1 MKQTTPLNATLATSA
16 VTSVGQPLV
25 MTRWPYIIIGLCAL
39 TLIVGG
45 WFRTYQSMESLQ
57 AQAFASAERSLADV
71 TRLTQEH
78 AIRTFR
84 GADQALRFVI
94 ARYEAEGSKLDLKQ
108 LVEQGVIDG
117 ALFNLVGIIDA
128 QGIYILSNIPF
139 KKGLDLSDRE
149 HFKVHVQ
156 TNTQQLFVS
165 KPVLGRASGK
175 WSIQLSRRINL
186 PNGDFGG
193 VAVVSIEAQYFTRF
207 YADLTDDANELT
219 ALLGLDGV
227 IRVRQLGRQES
238 FGESIVSSPAIAMA
252 LAGTQVGSY
261 TGISKVDNVE
271 RLQSYRVI
279 PGYPLITLKGLSTQ
293 SIRNSYAPAKDA
305 MLVQTGIAT
314 LLMLLAAAVLSLY
327 MSRLRRALGERQ
339 LAAYALHVSEERLEL
354 ALIGGEQG
362 AWDWDISTDSLYVS
376 PLLLKMLGVDSNEG
390 YLSQNQR
397 FAAIHPNDRAA
408 IRAQLIAHLG
418 GKSDL
423 FQMEMRILCSDDCY
437 KWVMVRGKVVAQK
450 DGRSTRL
457 AGSATDIS
465 AQRFAQDQA
474 VDRSAQLDAIFTLS
488 PDAFVSFDAARRVK
502 YVNPAFTKMTGM
514 SKSSVNQLSEE
525 EFSAKLAKLC
535 VPGKPFRGVEALR
548 LEATAMDESYH
559 DVIELPPPNKSVLK
573 VSLKLSTSASVSEI
587 LYLRDITHESIVEEM
602 KTEFLSTAA
611 HELRTPLASVLG
623 FAEVLLTHELD
634 TATQQEFLNIILKQ
648 AQLLS
653 TILDELLDL
662 ARIEARQGKDFTF
675 ETVELQALVQEVVQ
689 AYKCPQGRAAP
700 VVNLTTTFCRVDVG
714 KAKQVLLNVISNAY
728 KYSPAG
734 AAVTIS
740 MRPATHSADG
750 TKSWVGLAVSD
761 EGIGMSPSQ
770 LERVFERFY
779 RADTSGTVLGT
790 GLGMSIVKEIMDLH
804 GGWVAVESTQ
814 GTGTS
819 VTLMF
824 EQATE
829 ATP

>member
-1 MKQTTPLNATLATSA
+1 MNIVRRMSAPLAI
-16 VTSVGQPLV
+16 
-25 MTRWPYIIIGLCAL
+25 TRWPYIIIGLCAL
-39 TLIVGG
+39 ALIGGG
-45 WFRTYQSMESLQ
+45 WFRTYRSIENLRV
-57 AQAFASAERSLADV
+57 QAFASAEKSLLDV

-78 AIRTFR
+78 AVRTFR
-84 GADQALRFVI
+84 GADQALLFVI
-94 ARYEAEGSKLDLKQ
+94 ARYGAEGSKLDLKR
-108 LVEQGVIDG
+108 LVEQGVIDS
-117 ALFNLVGIIDA
+117 ALFNQVGIIDA
-128 QGIYILSNIPF
+128 QGIYIVSSIPF

-149 HFKVHVQ
+149 HFKVHVS
-156 TNTQQLFVS
+156 TGTQQLFVS
-165 KPVLGRASGK
+165 RPVLGRASGK
-175 WSIQLSRRINL
+175 WSIQLSRRISL

-193 VAVVSIEAQYFTRF
+193 VAVVSIDAQYFTRF
-207 YADLTDDANELT
+207 YADLTNDDDELT
-219 ALLGLDGV
+219 ALMGLDGV

-252 LAGTQVGSY
+252 LEGTQVGSY
-261 TGISKVDNVE
+261 TGISKVDQVE
-271 RLQSYRVI
+271 RIQSYRVI

-293 SIRNSYAPAKDA
+293 SIRNSYAPVKDA
-305 MLVQTGIAT
+305 MQLQTGIAT
-314 LLMLLAAAVLSLY
+314 LLVLLAAGVLSLY
-327 MSRLRRALGERQ
+327 MSRLRRALAERQ
-339 LAAYALHVSEERLEL
+339 LAAHALQASEERLEL

-376 PLLLKMLGVDSNEG
+376 PLLLKMLGVDSDEG
-390 YLSQNQR
+390 YLSQAQR
-397 FAAIHPNDRAA
+397 FAAIHPKDRAT
-408 IRAQLIAHLG
+408 IRAHLS
-418 GKSDL
+418 GKAGL
-423 FQMEMRILCSDDCY
+423 FQMEMRIICSDDCY
-437 KWVMVRGKVVAQK
+437 KWVLVRGKVVAKK
-450 DGRSTRL
+450 DGRSTRV

-465 AQRFAQDQA
+465 TQRFAQDQV

-488 PDAFVSFDAARRVK
+488 PDAYVSFDAARRVK
-502 YVNPAFTKMTGM
+502 FVNPAFTKMTGVSM
-514 SKSSVNQLSEE
+514 ASVIQLSEE
-525 EFSAKLAKLC
+525 QFSGKLAKLC
-535 VPGKPFRGVEALR
+535 SPGKPFRGVEALR
-548 LEATAMDESYH
+548 LEAAALDDSHH

-573 VSLKLSTSASVSEI
+573 VSLKLSASTSVSQI
-587 LYLRDITHESIVEEM
+587 LYLRDITHETIVEDM

-634 TATQQEFLNIILKQ
+634 TASQQEFLNIILKQ
-648 AQLLS
+648 SQLLS

-675 ETVELQALVQEVVQ
+675 ETVELQALVQEVVH
-689 AYKCPQGRAAP
+689 AFKRPPGRAAP
-700 VVNLTTTFCRVDVG
+700 VVTLSTTFCRVDVG

-740 MRPATHSADG
+740 MRPATHSVDG
-750 TKSWVGLAVSD
+750 TKSWVGLAVND

-804 GGWVAVESTQ
+804 GGWVAVDSALGV
-814 GTGTS
+814 GTA

-824 EQATE
+824 ERASD
-829 ATP
+829 TPG